1 MIKDG
6 VYPIPPLST
15 LSSSPV
21 SSIGFVAVSNRALPW
36 HKRLGHPCSK
46 ILHSSLFD
54 FLSIHVPV
62 NNDICSQCPACISAK
77 MHKISVPKHVSDSTF
92 PLELI
97 HSDVWGL
104 APIVTKLGQRFY
116 VIFVDDFTHFTWMFL
131 LRHKPDVFNVFVHF
145 KALVGNQFNTT
156 IKVLR
161 FDRGGEYDNHKFKS
175 FCLSHGI

>member
-1 MIKDG
+1 MGKILYKGLIKDG

-21 SSIGFVAVSNRALPW
+21 SSIGFVAVSNQALPW

-104 APIVTKLGQRFY
+104 APIVSKLGQRFY
-116 VIFVDDFTHFTWMFL
+116 VIFV
-131 LRHKPDVFNVFVHF
+131 HF
-145 KALVGNQFNTT
+145 KSLVENQFSTT
-156 IKVLR
+156 IKIYR
-161 FDRGGEYDNHKFKS
+161 SDRGGDYDNHKFKS
-175 FCLSHGI
+175 FCLEHGIQHQFSCPYTP